1 MKKVSAFLS
10 LLSAIAL
17 AGCSSDEPAGDEK
30 GSGNNDCGYVAVNIV
45 QPKSMGSRA
54 ATGFQDGTESENSA
68 KTATFFIFDANGKNG
83 TVIERYL
90 DGSGTNTTP
99 AVERL
104 YNVVLVIDGENL
116 TNLTDNG
123 NQTIK
128 MVCVLNAPSSIK
140 NITTLDDLKKKVDNF
155 GSCDPG
161 TFIMSNSAY
170 RDALSND
177 ILSVDIKTTDIA
189 TSSAAA
195 QKNPV
200 DIYVERVV
208 AKVHVTEQTSGIT
221 NTTGANPAI
230 NGVPQKLGIKIT
242 GIEIA
247 NVANTSYVLKN
258 TSGISSDWDSWVW
271 DAANMRS
278 YWETVPE
285 IGSANNQLSF
295 SNKSYNTI
303 AGNFANV
310 QKEGKIDYTEYIQ
323 PNTSD
328 TKTAVL
334 VTAQLMADETNPYKD
349 LAYIRGGYTTIND
362 AKNVV
367 ADYLAQQK
375 NYYVKIDDTH
385 YRQLDKTE
393 IQWTNKY
400 IPTGKTEQER
410 IPGLKDYE
418 VVAQVNSGIEI
429 YTREGNK
436 VENGVA
442 QINELLRS
450 DAAKSYRARVYTDG
464 MCYYYVNID
473 HSKVV
478 DTNTAEGTYV
488 GVVRNHIYE
497 LSLQSIQG
505 IGTPVFDPKDVII
518 PDKPKDE
525 GSFYLAAKIN
535 VLAWRIVNQ
544 NVNFTGN

>member
-17 AGCSSDEPAGDEK
+17 AGCSSDEPAGGDN
-30 GSGNNDCGYVAVNIV
+30 GSGSTDCGYVAVNIV

-54 ATGFQDGTESENSA
+54 ATGFQDGTEAENSA
-68 KTATFFIFDANGKNG
+68 QTATFFLFDSNGENG
-83 TVIERYL
+83 TVIERFL
-90 DGSGTNTTP
+90 DGTGTHTTP

-116 TNLTDNG
+116 VNLTDNG

-128 MVCVLNAPSSIK
+128 MVCVLNAPESLKS
-140 NITTLDDLKKKVDNF
+140 ITTLADLKNKVDDF
-155 GSCDPG
+155 GSCTAG
-161 TFIMSNSAY
+161 NFIMSNSAY
-170 RDALSND
+170 RDASSTD
-177 ILSVDIKTTDIA
+177 ILSVDIATESIA
-189 TSSAAA
+189 KSSAAA
-195 QKNPV
+195 QQNPV
-200 DIYVERVV
+200 NIYVERVV

-221 NTTGANPAI
+221 NTEGATPVI
-230 NGVPQKLGIKIT
+230 NGVPTNLGIKIT
-242 GIEIA
+242 GIAIA
-247 NVANTSYVLKN
+247 NVAKKSYVLKN
-258 TSGISSDWDSWVW
+258 TTGISSEWNSWVW

-278 YWETVPE
+278 YWETVPDE
-285 IGSANNQLSF
+285 LSLD
-295 SNKSYNTI
+295 NKSYETI
-303 AGNFANV
+303 TGNFATA

-334 VTAQLMADETNPYKD
+334 VTAQLMADATTPYKD
-349 LAYIRGGYTTIND
+349 LAYIRGGYTSINA
-362 AKNVV
+362 AKDVV

-385 YRQLDKTE
+385 YRQLDDTE
-393 IQWTNKY
+393 IEWTNKY
-400 IPTGKTEQER
+400 IPTGKTDKER

-418 VVAQVNSGIEI
+418 VVAQVKSGIEI

-436 VENGVA
+436 VENGVNI
-442 QINELLRS
+442 INKLLRE
-450 DAAKSYRARVYTDG
+450 DAAKSYRARVYTNG

-478 DTNTAEGTYV
+478 DSATAEGTYV
-488 GVVRNHIYE
+488 GVVRNHVYE
-497 LSLQSIQG
+497 LSLQSIKG
-505 IGTPVFDPKDVII
+505 IGTPIFDPEDIII